1 MDQERRAAHII
12 TRTGFVQAL
21 WRRATHPG
29 LMIYRGIGL
38 QGDAELEASSVA
50 LISATLSRAVAESH
64 FNSERCPAAA
74 LLRRQL
80 PVERL
85 FMTFLETPAMNGKY
99 LEAEAVLFGNG
110 RLI

>member
-1 MDQERRAAHII
+1 ME
-12 TRTGFVQAL
+12 
-21 WRRATHPG
+21 RATHPG

-38 QGDAELEASSVA
+38 HGDAELAASGVV

-64 FNSERCPAAA
+64 FNSEPGSAAA

-85 FMTFLETPAMNGKY
+85 FMTFLETSAMNGKY

>member
-1 MDQERRAAHII
+1 MAYLPGHRLARRCG
-12 TRTGFVQAL
+12 TGSI
-21 WRRATHPG
+21 RR
-29 LMIYRGIGL
+29 
-38 QGDAELEASSVA
+38 V

-64 FNSERCPAAA
+64 FDSEPCPAAA

-85 FMTFLETPAMNGKY
+85 FMTFLETSAMNGKY